1 MIEKLYTPE
10 EVAEV
15 LHVSVRTAYKVMHQ
29 MPHMQRPFRV
39 AESALWAWMRG
50 NTVSPAEAPRKRPR
64 REKAPIPHEWR
75 IPRRRPAYD

>member
-29 MPHMQRPFRV
+29 MPHMARPFRV

-50 NTVSPAEAPRKRPR
+50 NTVSPGEAPRKRPR
-64 REKAPIPHEWR
+64 REKQPPADEWH
-75 IPRRRPAYD
+75 IPRRRAAV